1 MHPLKVILQSPVLA
15 LAAALAAIGL
25 AGCASTP
32 APAPAADARL
42 LRDDDFQ
49 PRPEPARDIFALTP
63 AMRDFLDG
71 EVKRSTQ
78 SWGKVEGL
86 INALYSGG
94 KLLLE
99 YESSRTRDAAEA
111 FEDRA
116 GNCLSLAIMTAAFA
130 REMRL
135 AIQYHEV
142 LSDTLWMQD
151 RDFIVAANHVN
162 LTLGRRDLDKKVIG
176 GHNSELIIDFL
187 PRQQLLGQRARPV
200 TEARIVAMY
209 HNNRAAELIV
219 EHDWRGAYWHARD
232 AIAADPSYAAPYNSL
247 GVIYQRRSQPR
258 LAEAAF
264 RETLRLEADNSRA
277 LANLAALLGETGRGA
292 EAAVVTAEL
301 KRVQP
306 EPPFHHFRLAKAALA
321 RGEYSQ
327 ARDGFREAL
336 RRNGQYAEIHLG
348 LAAAYLGLGDT
359 RRAKAELEQA
369 LEKGTTAHDL
379 QRYSAK
385 RDWLNRQSVQ

>member
-1 MHPLKVILQSPVLA
+1 MQRLNAIQFLLATLA
-15 LAAALAAIGL
+15 LLGL
-25 AGCASTP
+25 AGCASVSST
-32 APAPAADARL
+32 APIADTGL
-42 LRDDDFQ
+42 LRDTEFQ

-63 AMRDFLDG
+63 AMREFLQG

-86 INALYSGG
+86 INALYAGG
-94 KLLLE
+94 KLILE

-135 AIQYHEV
+135 DVRYHEV

-151 RDFIVAANHVN
+151 RDFVIAAHHVN

-219 EHDWRGAYWHARD
+219 DHDWRGAYWQARD
-232 AIAADPSYAAPYNSL
+232 AVLADPSYAAPYNAL
-247 GVIYQRRSQPR
+247 GVIYQRRGA
-258 LAEAAF
+258 LTEAETAF
-264 RETLRLEADNSRA
+264 RRSLALEPANPIA
-277 LANLAALLGETGRGA
+277 LANVAAMLQQQGRA
-292 EAAVVTAEL
+292 SEAAAFTAEL

-327 ARDGFREAL
+327 ARDAFHEAL

-348 LAAAYLGLGDT
+348 LAAAYLGLGDSK
-359 RRAKAELEQA
+359 RAKAELEQA
-369 LEKGTTAHDL
+369 LEKGATAQDQ
-379 QRYSAK
+379 QRYTAK
-385 RDWLNRQSVQ
+385 RDWLKRLSVQ